1 MTLYFEDY
9 HKGQTFDCGTYDV
22 TREEIV
28 EFAAEFDPQPH
39 HLDEEAAQN
48 SMLGGLGASGWHV
61 CAMAMRLACDGLL
74 LKSAN
79 RGGSR
84 VEEARWMKP
93 VRPGD
98 QLHLEITIANL
109 TAPASRPEVG
119 YVKMQWRLSTAAG
132 PVAELIVTPRV
143 AKRSAA

>member
-1 MTLYFEDY
+1 MTLHFEDY
-9 HKGQTFDCGTYDV
+9 YIGQTFDCGTHDV
-22 TREEIV
+22 TKEEIV

-39 HLDEEAAQN
+39 HLDEEAAKN

-61 CAMAMRLACDGLL
+61 CAMAMRLACDGLF

-98 QLHLEITIANL
+98 RLRLEVTIVGL
-109 TAPASRPEVG
+109 GEPASRPDVG
-119 YVKMQWRLSTAAG
+119 YVKMQWRLFTEAG
-132 PVAELIVTPRV
+132 QVAELIVTPRV
-143 AKRSAA
+143 ARRGAA